1 MTVDSERLAVS
12 AVNQLSL
19 VMHTAKNDADRIAAA
34 QALLAFSAARLNQ
47 KQLEELSEHVV
58 GRLLGRRK

>member
-34 QALLAFSAARLNQ
+34 QALIAFCAMRLSQ
-47 KQLEELSEHVV
+47 KQLENLSERVV
-58 GRLLGRRK
+58 GRLLGR